1 MPLVL
6 YYQNYH
12 CMLLSPEST
21 MDNLSW
27 KMAKML
33 VRLCLSRGFA
43 EIPVASRVRKVR
55 MESPSQSI
63 QETGAVKA
71 LISPER
77 EPVHSNHLYQRR
89 IEFNH

>member
-1 MPLVL
+1 MIEYSLMISVFPFMFSLLQNTIDSEISTSSMPLVL

-12 CMLLSPEST
+12 CMLLSPES

-43 EIPVASRVRKVR
+43 EIPV
-55 MESPSQSI
+55 
-63 QETGAVKA
+63 G
-71 LISPER
+71 
-77 EPVHSNHLYQRR
+77 
-89 IEFNH
+89 